1 MLLGEKEKNAKDK
14 RMSTV
19 EKMSQTAAEIMRK
32 NNDVKVTF
40 EIVEGTHFSPI
51 MPRLQRAVDL
61 VFSP

>member
-19 EKMSQTAAEIMRK
+19 QERSQTAAEILRK
-32 NNDVKVTF
+32 SNDVKVTF